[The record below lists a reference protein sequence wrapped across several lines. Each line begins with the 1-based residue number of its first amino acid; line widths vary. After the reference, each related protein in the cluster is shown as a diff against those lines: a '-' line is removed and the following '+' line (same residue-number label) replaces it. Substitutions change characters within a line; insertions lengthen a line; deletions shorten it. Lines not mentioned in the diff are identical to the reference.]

1 MLKIYTI
8 KQSLIF
14 FTLLLLTTSLSAQPL
29 PPSPTSPILGG
40 VGILV
45 LLGVLFGIRKYNRS
59 KKK

>member
-8 KQSLIF
+8 KQSLIV

-29 PPSPTSPILGG
+29 PPPATAPVIGG
-40 VGILV
+40 VGLLA